1 MMCNDRMPKRE
12 QSGSFSRLTMLLVGV
27 MALFVL
33 AGCAGTT
40 TFTSYTKKMSPHL
53 QDLQTRKPID
63 FSQCLLS
70 ECQSMDQ
77 ILYTMERGRMA
88 QITGQ
93 TEVSRKDFGAT
104 MESIRANEEKA
115 TVSASG
121 IGAQAAAVMVN
132 DNAIPY
138 EGEGYERVMLYH
150 FQAMNHLANKDVEG
164 AGVEVRRANAEQEEA
179 LKRHEKEL
187 EKARAEAEEKEL
199 NPEETSDSLA
209 SQFEVLD
216 EVAGKVKNSFQN
228 AYTFYMSGLVYELMN
243 QPNDAYIDYKKALE
257 IFPENSY
264 LRRDVV
270 RLARTLGMTED
281 LEAFT
286 SSFGADQ
293 LPEADAVEGSAGE
306 LVVLYEDG
314 FVPQKM
320 QVKIPIPVPKA
331 GLVAVAFPIY
341 NEKWSD
347 CAPLIVARPD
357 GEIGATEPICY
368 LNALAVK
375 ALKEK
380 VPAIAIRQ
388 TIRAV
393 AKGATAAVA
402 KEYLGTLGS
411 LTASLYNVI
420 SENADLR
427 SWVTLPA
434 NAQILRATLPAGSHR
449 LTVAQKGSNIAAPVD
464 VEIREGGKTF
474 LRIIRTGEQ
483 LYSSSVT
490 F

>member
-1 MMCNDRMPKRE
+1 MICNEMAPKGGKR
-12 QSGSFSRLTMLLVGV
+12 GSASRLTRFLLGG
-27 MALFVL
+27 MALFIL
-33 AGCAGTT
+33 GGCAGTT
-40 TFTSYTKKMSPHL
+40 TFTSYTKKMSLHL
-53 QDLQTRKPID
+53 QDLQSRKPID
-63 FSQCLLS
+63 FTQCLLS

-88 QITGQ
+88 QIIGQ
-93 TEVSRKDFGAT
+93 AEVSKKDFGAT
-104 MESIRANEEKA
+104 MEAIKVNEEKA

-138 EGEGYERVMLYH
+138 EGEGYERVMLHH
-150 FQAMNHLANKDVEG
+150 FQAMNHLVNKDVEG
-164 AGVEVRRANAEQEEA
+164 AAVEVRRANAEQEEA

-199 NPEETSDSLA
+199 NPEEA
-209 SQFEVLD
+209 STGVASRFEVLD

-257 IFPENSY
+257 IFPDNSY
-264 LRRDVV
+264 LKRDVG
-270 RLARTLGMTED
+270 RLAHSLGMTEEQ
-281 LEAFT
+281 EALRER
-286 SSFGADQ
+286 FGAE
-293 LPEADAVEGSAGE
+293 LLSGAGSVKGGDGD

-314 FVPQKM
+314 FVPQKKEI
-320 QVKIPIPVPKA
+320 KIPIPVPRA

-347 CAPLIVARPD
+347 CAPLTVARPD

-388 TIRAV
+388 TIRAA
-393 AKGATAAVA
+393 AKAATAAVA
-402 KEYLGTLGS
+402 KEHLGSLGS
-411 LTASLYNVI
+411 LTASIYNLV

-434 NAQILRATLPAGSHR
+434 NAQIMRATLPAGIHR
-449 LTVAQKGSNIAAPVD
+449 LTVAQKGSNVSAPVE

-474 LRIIRTGEQ
+474 LRVIRTGEQ